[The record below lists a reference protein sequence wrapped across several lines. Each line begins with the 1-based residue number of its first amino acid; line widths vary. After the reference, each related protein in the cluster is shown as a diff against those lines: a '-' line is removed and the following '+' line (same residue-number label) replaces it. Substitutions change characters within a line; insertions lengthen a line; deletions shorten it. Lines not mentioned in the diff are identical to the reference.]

1 MKALMDRRHT
11 KAPFRRGIHQ
21 HIYLLKKRLFVVQI
35 FLLFGLDRSVTE
47 RVTMLPQENSSEM
60 IMILRKKSVICSST
74 GCISHGIEALN
85 NVGHLPPFLAATL
98 SPKSDGYRILICSSK
113 YRFWGGNL
121 MRPGTH
127 FLST

>member
-1 MKALMDRRHT
+1 M
-11 KAPFRRGIHQ
+11 
-21 HIYLLKKRLFVVQI
+21 LFV
-35 FLLFGLDRSVTE
+35 
-47 RVTMLPQENSSEM
+47 
-60 IMILRKKSVICSST
+60 LRQAASAMDFA
-74 GCISHGIEALN
+74 IEALN
-85 NVGHLPPFLAATL
+85 NVGHLPPFLTATL